1 MDYKDSMKKIYG
13 VDISD
18 EVLNLSIKYC
28 DVFKPEKDYLSKK
41 DRLNF
46 EDEIMN
52 LDARILGNELIN
64 IPYKDRGIVEYF
76 IESMLYSE
84 FAYKIKIRIT
94 KEENINVKKEQKTMQ
109 KMMKRK
115 FKKEIKKQNSKPDEK
130 ISNMSRKKKMRN
142 EIIISWM
149 ALIALL
155 FRIGWIQFGMGSE
168 LQAKAYVQQTLD
180 RSINPRRGTIYD
192 STETTILAVSSTVET
207 VTVNPVNIKKED
219 KEKESQLQY
228 LDC

>member
-18 EVLNLSIKYC
+18 EVLNFSIKYC

-52 LDARILGNELIN
+52 LDARILGNKLIN

-94 KEENINVKKEQKTMQ
+94 KEENINVINKI
-109 KMMKRK
+109 KR
-115 FKKEIKKQNSKPDEK
+115 I
-130 ISNMSRKKKMRN
+130 
-142 EIIISWM
+142 
-149 ALIALL
+149 LL
-155 FRIGWIQFGMGSE
+155 
-168 LQAKAYVQQTLD
+168 AKLY
-180 RSINPRRGTIYD
+180 
-192 STETTILAVSSTVET
+192 
-207 VTVNPVNIKKED
+207 
-219 KEKESQLQY
+219 
-228 LDC
+228 

>member
-1 MDYKDSMKKIYG
+1 MRKVCKNLNKRQLIKLKK
-13 VDISD
+13 
-18 EVLNLSIKYC
+18 
-28 DVFKPEKDYLSKK
+28 
-41 DRLNF
+41 R
-46 EDEIMN
+46 
-52 LDARILGNELIN
+52 R
-64 IPYKDRGIVEYF
+64 
-76 IESMLYSE
+76 
-84 FAYKIKIRIT
+84 

-219 KEKESQLQY
+219 KEKVAKALSNIFE
-228 LDC
+228 LDYEKVIKK

>member
-1 MDYKDSMKKIYG
+1 MRKVCKNLNKRQLIKLKK
-13 VDISD
+13 
-18 EVLNLSIKYC
+18 
-28 DVFKPEKDYLSKK
+28 
-41 DRLNF
+41 R
-46 EDEIMN
+46 
-52 LDARILGNELIN
+52 R
-64 IPYKDRGIVEYF
+64 
-76 IESMLYSE
+76 
-84 FAYKIKIRIT
+84 

-180 RSINPRRGTIYD
+180 
-192 STETTILAVSSTVET
+192 
-207 VTVNPVNIKKED
+207 
-219 KEKESQLQY
+219 
-228 LDC
+228 